1 MRFVGRIRSENV
13 GMSNEKISENLIRR
27 KPKVSWG
34 RLVRPGLVGP
44 KSRPKGVVD
53 GKQVNIP
60 VPLLTAM
67 ERRRRLDQPVNGYT
81 GVSM

>member
-1 MRFVGRIRSENV
+1 MRVRILHAENPRFPAQRTSAQGESV
-13 GMSNEKISENLIRR
+13 
-27 KPKVSWG
+27 PKA
-34 RLVRPGLVGP
+34 RP
-44 KSRPKGVVD
+44 RGVVD